1 MRADALR
8 HRVMACVV
16 ATLGG
21 LSVATAAMGQEVAP
35 VAFEQLVAD
44 LRNEDTG
51 TRLRAVQALKA
62 AAMPEAAMPLTRALA
77 DPNDGVQLQAIGAEL
92 NIFLAD
98 KVAARRKVALV
109 VEVRDDISAS
119 AVFNAANVLDPTSVN
134 LEVLAALR
142 MAAHDDSSRVAT
154 EALYA
159 FGALADNTAGHE
171 RRELLAQS
179 ATDLA
184 AFLSVPQVNIRTAAI
199 RVIARLYA
207 WRVGD
212 LAVDQAIGDGV
223 VTAMNDRDYGVRTT
237 AMEALGALRYDR
249 GVQALTDLYRHYERG
264 TTAAAA
270 LSALARIAHPTS
282 RPLFVEALAARD
294 VLLRTAAIEGLARSG
309 ATDQLPEIVR
319 TLENEKNQDAQL
331 AGRFASVL
339 LSDGPVDDLVG
350 GLARSRSHDR
360 AFQYLVDVAPSR
372 IGIIQPHVDDPQ
384 PAIRVDLL
392 TVLGLSGDFEA
403 VSIAEPLRQ
412 DADPAVARAAATA
425 VMRLNATTA
434 LP

>member
-1 MRADALR
+1 
-8 HRVMACVV
+8 MACVV
-16 ATLGG
+16 ATLGA
-21 LSVATAAMGQEVAP
+21 LLAVPAAMGQEVAP
-35 VAFEQLVAD
+35 VAFEQMVSD

-62 AAMPEAAMPLTRALA
+62 AAMPEAAIPLTRALA
-77 DPNDGVQLQAIGAEL
+77 DPNDNVQLQAIGAEL

-98 KVAARRKVALV
+98 KVAGRRKVGLV

-119 AVFNAANVLDPTSVN
+119 AVFNAGVNVLEPTSVN

-142 MAAHDDSSRVAT
+142 TAAHDDSSRVTT

-179 ATDLA
+179 AADLA
-184 AFLSVPQVNIRTAAI
+184 GFLSVPQASVRTAAI

-212 LAVDQAIGDGV
+212 FAANQAVGDAA
-223 VTAMNDRDYGVRTT
+223 VTAMNDRDYGVRTN
-237 AMEALGALRYDR
+237 AIEALGALRYDR

-264 TTAAAA
+264 ATAAAA
-270 LSALARIAHPTS
+270 LGALARIAHPTS
-282 RPLFVEALAARD
+282 RPLFVDALASRD
-294 VLLRTAAIEGLARSG
+294 VLVRIAAIEGLARSG
-309 ATDQLPEIVR
+309 ATDQLPDIAR

-331 AGRFASVL
+331 AGQFASVL
-339 LSDGPVDDLVG
+339 LSDGQVDDLVG

-360 AFQYLVDVAPSR
+360 ALQYLVDVAPSR
-372 IGIIQPHVDDPQ
+372 VGIIQPHVDDPQ
-384 PAIRVDLL
+384 AASRVDLL
-392 TVLGLSGDFEA
+392 TALGLSGDLEA
-403 VSIAEPLRQ
+403 VSIAERLQ
-412 DADPAVARAAATA
+412 HDTDPAVARAAATA
-425 VMRLNATTA
+425 LMRLNATTA